1 MLLPLQIEKIN
12 LSTIRDFGQDLLV
25 HLPKLLGAI
34 AVLVIGWLVIKIVV
48 SLMRKVLKK
57 TKIDTWADKLNEIE
71 IFSNSNFTFKPANFI
86 VYVVKWFLFL
96 LLIVIASDI
105 LGLEMVSRE
114 IGNLIGYLPQLF
126 SAIAI
131 LMIGIYIASI
141 VRNAI
146 QSLFKS
152 VGLTGS
158 NVIGNIVFYAI
169 TVIVAITAL
178 NQAGINTDIITSN
191 LTIILGA
198 LLLAFTIAF
207 GLGSKNIVERLLFG
221 FYSRKNLMVG
231 QKIKVGEVEGII
243 ESLDNIS
250 LILKIDNGRLMIPIK
265 EINDNII
272 ELKN

>member
-1 MLLPLQIEKIN
+1 MKLTIQTENMDLSSIQNLGQELLAY
-12 LSTIRDFGQDLLV
+12 
-25 HLPKLLGAI
+25 LPKVLIALVVVVLGWMLIKVITYLL
-34 AVLVIGWLVIKIVV
+34 
-48 SLMRKVLKK
+48 RKLLNK
-57 TKIDTWADKLNEIE
+57 TRIDTWSDKLNEIE
-71 IFSNSNFTFKPANFI
+71 IFKNSDFKFKPANLI
-86 VYVVKWFLFL
+86 VNLVKWFL
-96 LLIVIASDI
+96 LLILIVLVSDI
-105 LGLEMVSRE
+105 LGLKIVSQE
-114 IGNLIGYLPQLF
+114 ISNLMRYLPRLF

-131 LMIGIYIASI
+131 LMVGIYVASI

-158 NVIGNIVFYAI
+158 NIIGNIVFYAI

-178 NQAGINTDIITSN
+178 NQAGINTDIITNN

-207 GLGSKNIVERLLFG
+207 GLGSKDIIERLLFG
-221 FYSRKNLMVG
+221 FYSRKNLTVG
-231 QKIKVGEVEGII
+231 QRIKIGQTEGVI

-250 LILKIDNGRLMIPIK
+250 VILNTDNGKMMIPIK

-272 ELKN
+272 EIIN

>member
-1 MLLPLQIEKIN
+1 MTPLQIEKMN
-12 LSTIRDFGQDLLV
+12 LSTIQDLGKDLLV
-25 HLPKLLGAI
+25 YLPKILGAI
-34 AVLVIGWLVIKIVV
+34 AVLVVGWLVIKIVV
-48 SLMRKVLKK
+48 SLLRKVLNK

-86 VYVVKWFLFL
+86 IYIVKWFLFL
-96 LLIVIASDI
+96 ILIVVASDI
-105 LGLEMVSRE
+105 LGLEMVSKE

-152 VGLTGS
+152 VGLSGS
-158 NVIGNIVFYAI
+158 NIIGNIVFYAI
-169 TVIVAITAL
+169 TVIVSITAL

-198 LLLAFTIAF
+198 LLLAFSVAF
-207 GLGSKNIVERLLFG
+207 GLGSKDIIERLLFG
-221 FYSRKNLMVG
+221 FYSRKNLTVG
-231 QKIKVGEVEGII
+231 QRIKIGDNEGVI

-250 LILKIDNGRLMIPIK
+250 VVLKTESERLMIPIK
-265 EINDNII
+265 EINDNIVEI
-272 ELKN
+272 KN

>member
-1 MLLPLQIEKIN
+1 MIPLQIKKMN
-12 LSTIRDFGQDLLV
+12 LSTIQDLGKDLLV
-25 HLPKLLGAI
+25 YLPKILGAI

-48 SLMRKVLKK
+48 SLLRKVLNK

-86 VYVVKWFLFL
+86 LYIVKWFLFL
-96 LLIVIASDI
+96 ILIVVASDI
-105 LGLEMVSRE
+105 LGLEMVSKE

-152 VGLTGS
+152 VGLSGS

-169 TVIVAITAL
+169 TVIVSITAL

-198 LLLAFTIAF
+198 LLLAFSVAF
-207 GLGSKNIVERLLFG
+207 GLGSKDIIERLLFG
-221 FYSRKNLMVG
+221 FYSRKNLTVG
-231 QKIKVGEVEGII
+231 QRIKIGDNEGII

-250 LILKIDNGRLMIPIK
+250 VVLKTESERLMIPIK
-265 EINDNII
+265 EINDNIVEI
-272 ELKN
+272 KN